1 MAAWTLTQCFS
12 MTARSE
18 SRKEMLH
25 PLHLNTPEPE
35 WKMKK
40 NIGPHVMSQAGLLVK
55 EIQSL
60 PRNEQSFLKR
70 RAPRAQAQ
78 AMLNGVGFEFP
89 YMRCSRYR
97 VRKYAI
103 ARAYRVGLVV

>member
-35 WKMKK
+35 WKMKE
-40 NIGPHVMSQAGLLVK
+40 NIEPHVMSPVGLLAVEIHCPEVNRASLRRGPRSPGPGYVK
-55 EIQSL
+55 WDWI
-60 PRNEQSFLKR
+60 
-70 RAPRAQAQ
+70 
-78 AMLNGVGFEFP
+78 
-89 YMRCSRYR
+89 
-97 VRKYAI
+97 
-103 ARAYRVGLVV
+103 